1 MAQPQLQSQDFD
13 PRDELL
19 DKIQLLEDELAAI
32 KTAFREREN
41 VITQGF
47 AKMDVMLVEVEAQRN
62 EQKAVAEAL
71 DQAKGFTERVL
82 DTMSEALLVLDPQ
95 GYIKRVNRRTLEL
108 TGYSEAEL
116 MGVSADRLFVDEE
129 IEALRESKGKKVR
142 PEFSRAYQVFAQIRG
157 CELRGGLVRKDGS
170 RIPHLFSWGDIRSP
184 QGKREGLVVI
194 GTDVRDIE
202 TALGSLAKAHAG
214 MRLVLDN
221 VDQGFVTADLE
232 GRMSCEYSATMDK
245 WFGKPDLHQPV
256 WAWFGGSTEDQPEG
270 VNSTFC
276 QWLSLGF
283 GELREGLLPDELTLS
298 QLPQTLKRGK
308 RTFSV
313 EYRLIDDGAPAPRR
327 VLIVVSDI
335 TAELERERAEAE
347 DRQFVAVCRRIMK
360 DRDGFESFFQETD
373 ALVRGLDR
381 GDYEQDMVVK
391 NRIIHTL
398 KGNAAIWGFESVA
411 ALCHTLEDE
420 ISQGQEEEA
429 REALAKVVRTWRE
442 TMTRL
447 EDVLVERDEGITLA
461 QTEYTMVLEALRSK
475 TSHDKIE
482 RFVRSWSRER
492 SETRLKRA
500 AHQAEWLG
508 IRLGRPVNVT
518 IEANQLRL
526 PDLAWDGFWSALIHA
541 VRNALDH
548 GIEPAE
554 ERQARGKRPVGQMR
568 LVTEHKEGHV
578 VVALEDDGRGIDWEK
593 VRTKA
598 ASVGA
603 PSTTNEDL
611 EDALFLDGLSTRDEV
626 TSLSGRGVGM
636 SALRQACRD
645 LGGNVKVSSVPG
657 QGTRLE
663 FWMPY
668 PGIAAAANDS

>member
-1 MAQPQLQSQDFD
+1 
-13 PRDELL
+13 
-19 DKIQLLEDELAAI
+19 
-32 KTAFREREN
+32 
-41 VITQGF
+41 
-47 AKMDVMLVEVEAQRN
+47 
-62 EQKAVAEAL
+62 
-71 DQAKGFTERVL
+71 
-82 DTMSEALLVLDPQ
+82 
-95 GYIKRVNRRTLEL
+95 
-108 TGYSEAEL
+108 
-116 MGVSADRLFVDEE
+116 
-129 IEALRESKGKKVR
+129 
-142 PEFSRAYQVFAQIRG
+142 
-157 CELRGGLVRKDGS
+157 
-170 RIPHLFSWGDIRSP
+170 
-184 QGKREGLVVI
+184 
-194 GTDVRDIE
+194 
-202 TALGSLAKAHAG
+202 

-245 WFGKPDLHQPV
+245 WFGKPDLQRPV

-298 QLPQTLKRGK
+298 QLPKAIKKDARS
-308 RTFSV
+308 FSF
-313 EYRLIDDGAPAPRR
+313 EYQLIDDGDPAARR
-327 VLIVVSDI
+327 ILIVVSDI

-373 ALVRGLDR
+373 ALVRGLER
-381 GDYEQDMVVK
+381 GDYEQDVAVK

-411 ALCHTLEDE
+411 VLCHTLEDE
-420 ISQGQEEEA
+420 LAQGQDAEA
-429 REALAKVVRTWRE
+429 HEALAKVVRTWRE

-447 EDVLVERDEGITLA
+447 EDVLVEREEGITLA

-475 TSHDKIE
+475 SSYDKIE
-482 RFVRSWSRER
+482 RFVKSWARER

-508 IRLGRPVNVT
+508 MRLGRPVTVT

-526 PDLAWDGFWSALIHA
+526 PDLAWEGFWSALIHA
-541 VRNALDH
+541 VRNAIDH
-548 GIEPAE
+548 GIEPPE
-554 ERQARGKRPVGQMR
+554 ERQALGKPPLGRMK
-568 LVTEHKEGHV
+568 LITEHREGHV
-578 VVALEDDGRGIDWEK
+578 VVALEDDGRGIAWEK
-593 VRTKA
+593 VRAKA
-598 ASVGA
+598 ASIGA

-611 EDALFLDGLSTRDEV
+611 EEALFLDGLSTRDAV
-626 TSLSGRGVGM
+626 TSVSGRGVGM

-645 LGGNVKVSSVPG
+645 LGGNVKVASTPG

-668 PGIAAAANDS
+668 ASVAAAANDA